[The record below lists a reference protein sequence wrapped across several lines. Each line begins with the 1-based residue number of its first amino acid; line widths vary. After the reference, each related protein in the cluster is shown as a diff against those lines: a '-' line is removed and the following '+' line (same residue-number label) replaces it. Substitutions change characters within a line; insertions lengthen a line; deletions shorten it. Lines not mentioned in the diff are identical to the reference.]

1 MFILVQERGFEFMG
15 KEAEQISEDQEEDQN
30 VD

>member
-1 MFILVQERGFEFMG
+1 VQERGFEFMG